1 MSVKKSIDKTVT
13 ALENGK
19 TKIIKLYDFVSGLSV
34 RNKASFDIQLKS
46 DRFFASLCRHGFS
59 YNKEFKIMPL
69 VLGVMGVLFFMTLV
83 GGIYSDKE

>member
-19 TKIIKLYDFVSGLSV
+19 TRIIKLYDFVSGLSV
-34 RNKASFDIQLKS
+34 KNKASFDIQLKS
-46 DRFFASLCRHGFS
+46 DSFFAPLCRHGFS

-69 VLGVMGVLFFMTLV
+69 ILGTAGVLFLMTIV
-83 GGIYSDKE
+83 GAIASDKE